1 MKTEIA
7 EFVARCIVCQQVK
20 IEHQKPAGLLQPLEI
35 PEWKWEQITMDF
47 VSGLPRTKKGYDS
60 IWVIVDRL
68 TKSAHFI
75 PVKTTYKT
83 PKFAELFIEQI
94 VKLHGVP
101 LSIVSDRDP
110 KFTSRFWKA
119 FQEAMGT
126 RLKMSTSH
134 HPQTDGQSERTIQ
147 TLEDMLRACVLEDG
161 GSWSNHLH
169 LIEFAYNNSYH
180 SSIGM
185 ASYEALY
192 GRKCRTPLCWAEVG
206 DKGILGPELVQETTL
221 KIKSIREKLK
231 TAQSRQKSYA
241 NRRRRP
247 LDFKE
252 GDHVFLKVT
261 PMLRIRGAFKT
272 KKLYPRY
279 IGPFQIIERIGE
291 VAYRL
296 ALPPTMS
303 GMHDVFHIS
312 QLKKF
317 VPDPFV
323 TVDLDTVELEPD
335 LTFQPQPVQIIDRDV
350 RALRNKTIPIVKVV
364 WEGSP
369 DGEATWELESEMME
383 QYPHLFSGMSLQFRG
398 RNYFKGGRV

>member
-1 MKTEIA
+1 
-7 EFVARCIVCQQVK
+7 
-20 IEHQKPAGLLQPLEI
+20 
-35 PEWKWEQITMDF
+35 
-47 VSGLPRTKKGYDS
+47 
-60 IWVIVDRL
+60 
-68 TKSAHFI
+68 
-75 PVKTTYKT
+75 
-83 PKFAELFIEQI
+83 
-94 VKLHGVP
+94 
-101 LSIVSDRDP
+101 
-110 KFTSRFWKA
+110 
-119 FQEAMGT
+119 
-126 RLKMSTSH
+126 
-134 HPQTDGQSERTIQ
+134 
-147 TLEDMLRACVLEDG
+147 
-161 GSWSNHLH
+161 
-169 LIEFAYNNSYH
+169 
-180 SSIGM
+180 
-185 ASYEALY
+185 
-192 GRKCRTPLCWAEVG
+192 LCWAEVG

-241 NRRRRP
+241 NRRRRL

-335 LTFQPQPVQIIDRDV
+335 LTFQP
-350 RALRNKTIPIVKVV
+350 
-364 WEGSP
+364 
-369 DGEATWELESEMME
+369 
-383 QYPHLFSGMSLQFRG
+383 
-398 RNYFKGGRV
+398 